1 MKYQVVCTGTMRE
14 RQMGLSCNFD
24 GLSFVDHWPVGG
36 GKLLRWRPQ
45 VPQVLSRVAK

>member
-1 MKYQVVCTGTMRE
+1 MYHERE
-14 RQMGLSCNFD
+14 TNEMGSCNFD
-24 GLSFVDHWPVGG
+24 GLSFVDQWPVGG